1 VRQSWLFPT
10 GAALGLVGLVLL
22 VLETA
27 RALSG
32 NTLGSL
38 ANVAL
43 WVGVGLVVVGG
54 ALLVL
59 VVARGSA
66 ADLDGGQPAD
76 G

>member
-1 VRQSWLFPT
+1 VRASWLFPA

-22 VLETA
+22 VVETA

-43 WVGVGLVVVGG
+43 WVGVALVVVGG
-54 ALLVL
+54 GLLVL
-59 VVARGSA
+59 SVARGQ
-66 ADLDGGQPAD
+66 ADLDRGQPAD